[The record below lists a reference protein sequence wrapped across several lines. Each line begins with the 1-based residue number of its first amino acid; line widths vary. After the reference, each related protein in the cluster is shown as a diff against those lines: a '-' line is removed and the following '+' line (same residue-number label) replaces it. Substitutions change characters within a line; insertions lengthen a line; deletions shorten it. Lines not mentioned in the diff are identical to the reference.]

1 MDDQKIQELI
11 NQFDT
16 EKLKENAYFGIFQYG
31 EGKDESYIKANKE
44 GLLLYALQLILASEK
59 IEKISVPNSIQK
71 SVTFGVNDE
80 WEKEKWIDEDSS
92 RIIGYIEKFE
102 VDHEKIIEKNNSNVF
117 QKLIPIGCF
126 LLFIIFGVSFFVGL
140 AEIISWFE

>member
-1 MDDQKIQELI
+1 M
-11 NQFDT
+11 
-16 EKLKENAYFGIFQYG
+16 QYG
-31 EGKDESYIKANKE
+31 EGKDESFIKANKE

-71 SVTFGVNDE
+71 TVTFGVNEE

-102 VDHEKIIEKNNSNVF
+102 MDDEKIIERNDSNVF
-117 QKLIPIGCF
+117 EKLIPIGCF
-126 LLFIIFGVSFFVGL
+126 VLFIIFGVSFFVGL
-140 AEIISWFE
+140 AEIIDWFS

>member
-31 EGKDESYIKANKE
+31 GGNDESYIKANKE
-44 GLLLYALQLILASEK
+44 GLLLYSMYMLIASK
-59 IEKISVPNSIQK
+59 NINTITDISKDKTIPFERFV
-71 SVTFGVNDE
+71 D
-80 WEKEKWIDEDSS
+80 WIDKDSS
-92 RIIGYIEKFE
+92 TIIGYVEKYEANPKKVIERN
-102 VDHEKIIEKNNSNVF
+102 DSNVF

-126 LLFIIFGVSFFVGL
+126 LLFIIFGVCFFVGL
-140 AEIISWFE
+140 GEIISWFS